1 MSIKIWESLPSCVKQ
16 NSVGGFAN
24 KWELGKGEAGVQNV
38 MILVLILF
46 ITLFR
51 RLGIDGF

>member
-24 KWELGKGEAGVQNV
+24 KWELGKGEAGA
-38 MILVLILF
+38 
-46 ITLFR
+46 
-51 RLGIDGF
+51 